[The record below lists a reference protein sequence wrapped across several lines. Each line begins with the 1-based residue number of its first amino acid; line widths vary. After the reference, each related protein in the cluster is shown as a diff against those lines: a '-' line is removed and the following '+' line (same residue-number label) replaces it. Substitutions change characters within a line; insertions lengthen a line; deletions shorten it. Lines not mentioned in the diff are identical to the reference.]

1 MNKKRLRNRQLL
13 TPVGVVTWDRRLYQC
28 PQCDRQLVPL
38 DDLLGVPRGQLSPR
52 LANLGM
58 DFVQVES

>member
-1 MNKKRLRNRQLL
+1 M
-13 TPVGVVTWDRRLYQC
+13 YQC
-28 PQCDRQLVPL
+28 PQCGRQLIPL

-58 DFVQVES
+58 DFVQVESYEEAMEKLKRQHGVGIATRSLV